1 MGIFNVELKKVVDD
15 SYKIEIG
22 FHLEDTLINDL
33 KNGLVGNISK
43 FALITDSIVE
53 NLYAKDILERLKKE
67 GYTADLF
74 VFEAGE
80 KQKTR
85 QTKEMIEDAMLER
98 GYRRDCCI
106 IAIGGGVVTDLA
118 GFLASFYPCRSSPTY
133 RLNQALPAPSTPHAH
148 RLLRSNLPYT

>member
-67 GYTADLF
+67 GYTAYSCSVL
-74 VFEAGE
+74 
-80 KQKTR
+80 TR
-85 QTKEMIEDAMLER
+85 WTLKRQ
-98 GYRRDCCI
+98 
-106 IAIGGGVVTDLA
+106 
-118 GFLASFYPCRSSPTY
+118 
-133 RLNQALPAPSTPHAH
+133 LNW
-148 RLLRSNLPYT
+148 YWK